1 VRKRDRGPRT
11 SHSGFWGLVAVVAA
25 VTLPGVWA
33 SSLQG
38 CDEAYYAQ
46 MARGMLE
53 SRDWWV
59 PRYDGTPPFDK
70 PPLLMWLVAG
80 SFRLF
85 GVGDLQAR
93 LPGLLLG
100 AVLPFALWAGVPGPA
115 EQRFVAAATLATTL
129 LYVQLQHM
137 VMTDLVAFAGLVAF
151 AVAVL
156 RAEEGSAWGWLAGL
170 GLGVAALAKGPLAGL
185 FVLATLPFAASRRAR
200 PPRAG
205 FLDHPKDR
213 VATFGDPGFLARVVP
228 GLLPAAA
235 WYALLWREFGGRF
248 LEVHFGVFLFR
259 LATQGGIVP
268 ESPLGPA
275 FYVVSALWRLLPW
288 WPILPAALGLG
299 WTLARR
305 GDGVAGWSVG
315 FAAVYFA
322 TITLMRTKHDH
333 YALPLVLPMALLVGS
348 WATSTGPPGRADR
361 ASAWLCRALACLL
374 LFGSGAAL
382 VGAVPL
388 DSRLRWPAVALATL
402 LGAVYLAAAARLRRG
417 ARGAA
422 WGLLLAA
429 AGVAYVAGGAAL
441 RPWDTEP
448 GLRAVARQLPP
459 GEAVV
464 YVTDRPVEDNFC
476 EYAALR
482 FRLQGPPRVLDARA
496 FPSAPGG
503 WYAGRQG
510 VLRPGPQDQVVVQ
523 EAGWVLVRRP

>member
-1 VRKRDRGPRT
+1 M
-11 SHSGFWGLVAVVAA
+11 AVVAA

-53 SRDWWV
+53 TGDWWV

-70 PPLLMWLVAG
+70 PPLLMWLVAA

-93 LPGLLLG
+93 LPLLLLG
-100 AVLPFALWAGVPGPA
+100 AALPFALWVGVPGPA
-115 EQRFVAAATLATTL
+115 RGRFVAAATLATTL

-156 RAEEGSAWGWLAGL
+156 RAEEGSSWGWLAGL

-185 FVLATLPFAASRRAR
+185 FVLASLPFAASR
-200 PPRAG
+200 PAG
-205 FLDHPKDR
+205 LLR
-213 VATFGDPGFLARVVP
+213 TGFLARMLP
-228 GLLPAAA
+228 GLLPPAV
-235 WYALLWREFGGRF
+235 WYTLLWREFGGRF

-259 LATQGGIVP
+259 LAAQGIAP

-275 FYVVSALWRLLPW
+275 FYLVSGLWRFLPW
-288 WPILPAALGLG
+288 WPFVPAAVVVGWARGRSGDRVAAWSLWFLG
-299 WTLARR
+299 TYF
-305 GDGVAGWSVG
+305 SV
-315 FAAVYFA
+315 
-322 TITLMRTKHDH
+322 ISLLRTKTDH
-333 YALPLVLPMALLVGS
+333 YALPLALPLALLVGS
-348 WATSTGPPGRADR
+348 WATSTGPPAKGDR
-361 ASAWLCRALACLL
+361 ASAGLCLALASLL
-374 LFGSGAAL
+374 LVGSGAAL
-382 VGAVPL
+382 VGTLPL
-388 DSRLRWPAVALATL
+388 DPPFRWPAAALASL
-402 LGAVYLAAAARLRRG
+402 VAAVYLVCAVRLRRG
-417 ARGAA
+417 GRGAA
-422 WGLLLAA
+422 WGILLAA
-429 AGVAYVAGGAAL
+429 AAVAYVAGGVVL
-441 RPWDTEP
+441 RPWDAEP
-448 GLRAVARQLPP
+448 GLRAVLKHLPP

-482 FRLQGPPRVLDARA
+482 FRLEAPPRVLDARV
-496 FPSAPGG
+496 FPSAPPG

-510 VLRPGPQDQVVVQ
+510 VLRPGPQDRVVQ
-523 EAGWVLVRRP
+523 EAGWVLLRRP